1 MLVVLISVINFFNDF
16 IVGGECVCYCDVTVC
31 IIVDHLMQGP
41 VLKGAIKKKIKY
53 PCVCVCERESDW
65 VGEELSW

>member
-1 MLVVLISVINFFNDF
+1 MILLLVVN
-16 IVGGECVCYCDVTVC
+16 VCYCDVTVC

-53 PCVCVCERESDW
+53 PCVFVCVRERESS
-65 VGEELSW
+65 GEDVVE

>member
-1 MLVVLISVINFFNDF
+1 MILLLVVN
-16 IVGGECVCYCDVTVC
+16 VCYCDATVC

-53 PCVCVCERESDW
+53 PCVFVCVRERVVERMW
-65 VGEELSW
+65 